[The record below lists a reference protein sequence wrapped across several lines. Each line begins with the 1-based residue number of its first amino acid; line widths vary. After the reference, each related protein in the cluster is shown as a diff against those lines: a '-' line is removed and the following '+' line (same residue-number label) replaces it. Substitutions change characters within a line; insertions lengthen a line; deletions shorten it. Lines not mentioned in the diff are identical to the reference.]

1 MCKKWAL
8 CFLLLFVAATDTHDG
23 TLRFT
28 SPKQQIL
35 IRTEGKELRVPV
47 QAFIPQHADNRS
59 YLLRC
64 DGACAWSAGQSLNGA
79 NEDAIHPLQPIYVPL
94 DAYGLALFTVSVYG
108 QGGKLLRSAE
118 HRITVCGGEQGCI

>member
-1 MCKKWAL
+1 MCKKWVL

-35 IRTEGKELRVPV
+35 IRMEGKELRVPV
-47 QAFIPQHADNRS
+47 QAFIPQDPLNRS

-79 NEDAIHPLQPIYVPL
+79 NEDAIHPLQPIWVPL
-94 DAYGLALFTVSVYG
+94 DAYGLALFTVEVRG
-108 QGGKLLRSAE
+108 AGGKLLGRAE
-118 HRITVCGGEQGCI
+118 HRVTVCGGEESCI

>member
-1 MCKKWAL
+1 MAVVIIMAAL
-8 CFLLLFVAATDTHDG
+8 TETHDG

-47 QAFIPQHADNRS
+47 QAFIPQHPDNRS

-94 DAYGLALFTVSVYG
+94 DAYGLALFTVNVYG
-108 QGGKLLRSAE
+108 QGGRLLKTAE
-118 HRITVCGGEQGCI
+118 HRIEVMGGGQFNGAR